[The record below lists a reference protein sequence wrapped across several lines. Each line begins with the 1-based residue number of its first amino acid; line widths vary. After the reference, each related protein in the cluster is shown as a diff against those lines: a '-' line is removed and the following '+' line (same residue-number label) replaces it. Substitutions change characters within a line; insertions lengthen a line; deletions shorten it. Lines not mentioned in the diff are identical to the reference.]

1 MKKRIIIAA
10 GIVVLSALIL
20 SVFLFGKGENKNL
33 LRTTGIVE
41 TTEVNISS
49 KIPGRISE
57 LCCKEGDIVKEGG
70 VIIRLESDDITASVE
85 QARAGVERARFDLKV
100 SETVIENSR
109 ANISSSEAE
118 IKNAEAEVEV
128 ARLQMEEAG
137 RGMKR
142 ADALFKEGF
151 ISKADMD
158 LKVTSYGTSVSAYE
172 ASKARLNAVVSK
184 KDAAKAQLN
193 TSLSQ
198 FNSSKARLK
207 ESKAVLLY
215 QIAKLNDTVIKT
227 PIGGTVV
234 FKAIEKGET
243 VTAGTMLLTIADLNN
258 LWIRIDLEETIIGA
272 IHLGD
277 DVIIRIESAKDKTF
291 KGSIMEIGRYAEFA
305 TQKDVTR
312 GRQDIKTFR
321 VKIKTEDTMGILK
334 PGMTVDINIP
344 VKK

>member
-20 SVFLFGKGENKNL
+20 SVFFFGKRENKNL
-33 LRTTGIVE
+33 IHTTGIVE
-41 TTEVNISS
+41 STEVNISS

-57 LCCKEGDIVKEGG
+57 LYCKEGDVVKEGG

-118 IKNAEAEVEV
+118 IKNAEAEVES

-137 RGMKR
+137 RQMKR

-158 LKVTSYGTSVSAYE
+158 LKVTSYDTSVSAYK
-172 ASKARLNAVVSK
+172 ASKARLNAAVSK
-184 KDAAKAQLN
+184 KDAAEAQFN

-207 ESKAVLLY
+207 ESEAVLLY

-227 PIGGTVV
+227 PIGGTVI

-243 VTAGTMLLTIADLNN
+243 VPAGTMLLTIADLNN
-258 LWIRIDLEETIIGA
+258 LWIRIDMEETIIGA

-277 DVIIRIESAKDKTF
+277 NVVIRTESAKDKTF

-321 VKIKTEDTMGILK
+321 VKIKTEDATGILK

-344 VKK
+344 VIR